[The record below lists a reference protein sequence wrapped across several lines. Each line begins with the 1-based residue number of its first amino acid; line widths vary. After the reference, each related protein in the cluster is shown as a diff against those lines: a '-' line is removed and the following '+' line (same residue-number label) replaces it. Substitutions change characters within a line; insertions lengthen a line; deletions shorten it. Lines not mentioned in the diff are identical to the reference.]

1 MPKDEI
7 TETTGVCKQDVICI
21 LGMHRSGTSLLT
33 RVLNLLGV
41 ELGAR
46 DVFTVEPA
54 ADNPKGYWEHR
65 ELATVSDAIIKRYGG
80 TWDEPPRLPAG
91 WETGAA
97 IDDWRKRAQQL
108 IQDQFAEAQQWGW
121 KDPRTCL
128 TLPFWQQLLPDMRYI
143 ICLRNPVD
151 VARSLEHR
159 DSLSV
164 EKSSD
169 LWFTYVSSAL
179 NYTEGKPRL
188 VIFYEDL
195 MDDCPRELQR
205 LADFL
210 GKPERAKQA
219 EVQEAVDEF
228 MEKGLQHH
236 RASMLQA
243 TANPRIDP
251 RAKALYIAQRIA
263 VSLGRN
269 EISVAQGLD
278 EQIYKALEALSQTF
292 QSSGQANPL
301 LEQIAALED
310 QSVEDR
316 NSIRDLQARIAE
328 RQAEAESA
336 EERER
341 GLSAQLLETQTQLEG
356 ITRTLGWRLLS
367 RYGIFKHKYLRSIF
381 QMGRS
386 TKSHET
392 ARKEV

>member
-1 MPKDEI
+1 
-7 TETTGVCKQDVICI
+7 
-21 LGMHRSGTSLLT
+21 
-33 RVLNLLGV
+33 
-41 ELGAR
+41 
-46 DVFTVEPA
+46 
-54 ADNPKGYWEHR
+54 
-65 ELATVSDAIIKRYGG
+65 
-80 TWDEPPRLPAG
+80 LPAG

-159 DSLSV
+159 DNLSV

-210 GKPERAKQA
+210 GKPERAKEA

-236 RASMLQA
+236 RASMVEA
-243 TANPRIDP
+243 TASPRIDP

-269 EISVAQGLD
+269 EINVARGLD

-292 QSSGQANPL
+292 QASGQANPL
-301 LEQIAALED
+301 VEQIAALED
-310 QSVEDR
+310 QLAENR
-316 NSIRDLQARIAE
+316 KTIRELQARIAE

-356 ITRTLGWRLLS
+356 IRRTLGWRILN
-367 RYGIFKHKYLRSIF
+367 RYGVFKHKYLRSIF